1 MNLELQGRSSYPRDM
16 TELDQV
22 WAGMLAAAE
31 KNASELGREDIAAY
45 LRLKATNDA
54 IRARGVEW
62 LFDTMIE
69 IASNAQLRHAM
80 ITIEREEPHRFTRG
94 NSRMVGSKLE
104 IRHGVR
110 CLTVEAG
117 WTRAPSDG
125 VMHGAALAYAR
136 VLHFG
141 LQRHAAE
148 LKLIHGNELP
158 RWVAETGDTVDS
170 GELERHFDLF
180 IGG

>member
-1 MNLELQGRSSYPRDM
+1 M

-22 WAGMLAAAE
+22 WARMLSAAE
-31 KNASELGREDIAAY
+31 ANASDLGREDIAAY

-62 LFDTMIE
+62 LFDTVIE
-69 IASNAQLRHAM
+69 IAADAQRRHAM

-94 NSRMVGSKLE
+94 NSQMVGSKLE

-117 WTRAPSDG
+117 WTRTPSDG
-125 VMHGAALAYAR
+125 VMRGSALAYAR
-136 VLHFG
+136 IMHFG
-141 LQRHAAE
+141 LRRHDTE
-148 LKLIHGNELP
+148 FKLVHGSELP
-158 RWVAETGDTVDS
+158 QWLDEDREPVDS
-170 GELERHFDLF
+170 LELRRHFALF
-180 IGG
+180 LAE